1 MKSFTLYRIVL
12 VGLLMASTT
21 LSYAQSGDAM
31 RKLNAARIGLITER
45 LGLTP
50 DQAEKFW
57 PLYQEYQQKRKT
69 IQSDFKQMRKSYDRN
84 TATEE
89 ETRRVLKKGQEI
101 KQQKLNLEQEYSN
114 KMLEVIDSKQLMSL
128 KQAEGDFRQ
137 MLLKRLDQRR
147 DQQRNREDYRQRNQQ
162 RMDQQRRN

>member
-1 MKSFTLYRIVL
+1 MPKT
-12 VGLLMASTT
+12 
-21 LSYAQSGDAM
+21 
-31 RKLNAARIGLITER
+31 
-45 LGLTP
+45 TP

-69 IQSDFKQMRKSYDRN
+69 IQSDFKQIRQSYDRN